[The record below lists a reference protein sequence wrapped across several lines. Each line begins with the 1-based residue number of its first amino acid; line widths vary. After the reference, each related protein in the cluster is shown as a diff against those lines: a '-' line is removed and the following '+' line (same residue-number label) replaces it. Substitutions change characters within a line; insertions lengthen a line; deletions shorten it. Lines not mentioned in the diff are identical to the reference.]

1 MKLKDR
7 IRGYL
12 PVVIDVETSGF
23 NEQTD
28 ALLEI
33 CAIILGMDEEG
44 SFFAKTTLHY
54 HVEPFKGANI
64 EASAIKFNGIDI
76 DNPFRLAVPAKKAL
90 SEIFDHINEE
100 LETEACSRA
109 ILVGHNAF
117 FDLGFVK
124 PATLRANLKSPFHQF
139 SSIDTV
145 SMSALC
151 CGETVLAKAIS
162 KMGIEWDNNEAH
174 SALYDTQKTSE
185 LFCQIF
191 NSHKFELKDSS
202 SVFLNYL

>member
-23 NEQTD
+23 NEKTD

-33 CAIILGMDEEG
+33 CAIILSMDEEG

-76 DNPFRLAVPAKKAL
+76 DNPFRLAVREKKAL

-100 LETEACSRA
+100 LETEECSRA

-124 PATLRANLKSPFHQF
+124 AATLRANLKSPFHQF
-139 SSIDTV
+139 STIDTV
-145 SMSALC
+145 SLSALC

-162 KMGIEWDNNEAH
+162 KMDIEWDNNEAH

-191 NSHKFELKDSS
+191 NSHKFELKD
-202 SVFLNYL
+202 

>member
-76 DNPFRLAVPAKKAL
+76 DNPFRLAVSEKKAL

-100 LETEACSRA
+100 LETEECSRA

-124 PATLRANLKSPFHQF
+124 AATLRANLKSPFHQF
-139 SSIDTV
+139 STIDTV
-145 SMSALC
+145 SLSALC

-162 KMGIEWDNNEAH
+162 KMDIEWDNNEAH

-191 NSHKFELKDSS
+191 NSHKFELND
-202 SVFLNYL
+202 

>member
-23 NEQTD
+23 NEKTD

-44 SFFAKTTLHY
+44 SFFPKTTLHY

-64 EASAIKFNGIDI
+64 EPSAIKFNGIDI
-76 DNPFRLAVPAKKAL
+76 DNPFRLAVNEKKAL
-90 SEIFDHINEE
+90 SEIFNHINEE
-100 LETEACSRA
+100 LNKEECSRS

-124 PATLRANLKSPFHQF
+124 EATLRTALKSPFHQF
-139 SSIDTV
+139 STIDTV
-145 SMSALC
+145 SLSALC

-162 KMGIEWDNNEAH
+162 KMDIEWDNAEAH
-174 SALYDTQKTSE
+174 SALYDTKKTSE
-185 LFCQIF
+185 LFCKIF
-191 NSHKFELKDSS
+191 NTIEF
-202 SVFLNYL
+202 

>member
-33 CAIILGMDEEG
+33 CAIILGMDEVG

-76 DNPFRLAVPAKKAL
+76 DNPFRLAVPEKKAL

-100 LETEACSRA
+100 LETEECSRA

-124 PATLRANLKSPFHQF
+124 AATLRANLKSPFHQF
-139 SSIDTV
+139 STIDTV
-145 SMSALC
+145 SLSALC

-162 KMGIEWDNNEAH
+162 KMDIEWDNNEAH

-191 NSHKFELKDSS
+191 NSHKFELKD
-202 SVFLNYL
+202 

>member
-76 DNPFRLAVPAKKAL
+76 DNPFRLAVPEKKAL

-100 LETEACSRA
+100 LETEECSRA

-124 PATLRANLKSPFHQF
+124 AATLRANLKSPFHQF
-139 SSIDTV
+139 STIDTV
-145 SMSALC
+145 SLSSLC

-162 KMGIEWDNNEAH
+162 KMDIEWDNNEAH

-191 NSHKFELKDSS
+191 NSHKFELKD
-202 SVFLNYL
+202 

>member
-76 DNPFRLAVPAKKAL
+76 DNPFRLAVPEKKAL

-100 LETEACSRA
+100 LETEDCSRA

-124 PATLRANLKSPFHQF
+124 AATLRANLKSPFHQF
-139 SSIDTV
+139 STIDTV
-145 SMSALC
+145 SLSALC

-162 KMGIEWDNNEAH
+162 KMDIEWDNNEAH

-191 NSHKFELKDSS
+191 NSHKFELKD
-202 SVFLNYL
+202 

>member
-76 DNPFRLAVPAKKAL
+76 DNPFRLAVPEKKAL

-100 LETEACSRA
+100 LEIEECSRA

-124 PATLRANLKSPFHQF
+124 AATLRANLKSPFHQF
-139 SSIDTV
+139 STIDTV
-145 SMSALC
+145 SLSALC

-162 KMGIEWDNNEAH
+162 KMDIEWDNNEAH

-191 NSHKFELKDSS
+191 NSHKFELKD
-202 SVFLNYL
+202 

>member
-76 DNPFRLAVPAKKAL
+76 DNPFRLAVPEKKAF

-100 LETEACSRA
+100 LETEECSRA

-124 PATLRANLKSPFHQF
+124 AATLRANLKSPFHQF
-139 SSIDTV
+139 STIDTV
-145 SMSALC
+145 SLSALC

-162 KMGIEWDNNEAH
+162 KMDIEWDNNEAH

-191 NSHKFELKDSS
+191 NSHKFELKD
-202 SVFLNYL
+202 

>member
-76 DNPFRLAVPAKKAL
+76 DNPFRLAVPEKKAL

-100 LETEACSRA
+100 LEAEECSRA

-124 PATLRANLKSPFHQF
+124 AASIRENLKSPFHQF
-139 SSIDTV
+139 STIDTV
-145 SMSALC
+145 SLSALC

-162 KMGIEWDNNEAH
+162 KMDIEWDNNEAH

-191 NSHKFELKDSS
+191 NSHKFELKD
-202 SVFLNYL
+202 

>member
-44 SFFAKTTLHY
+44 SFFAKKTLHY

-76 DNPFRLAVPAKKAL
+76 DNPFRLAVPEKKAL

-100 LETEACSRA
+100 LETEECSRA

-124 PATLRANLKSPFHQF
+124 AATLRANLKSPFHQF
-139 SSIDTV
+139 STIDTV
-145 SMSALC
+145 SLSALC

-162 KMGIEWDNNEAH
+162 KMDIEWDNNEAH

-191 NSHKFELKDSS
+191 NSHKFELKD
-202 SVFLNYL
+202 

>member
-33 CAIILGMDEEG
+33 CAIILGMDEED

-76 DNPFRLAVPAKKAL
+76 DNPFRLAVPEKKAL

-100 LETEACSRA
+100 LETEECSRA

-124 PATLRANLKSPFHQF
+124 AATLRANLKSPFHQF
-139 SSIDTV
+139 STIDTV
-145 SMSALC
+145 SLSALC

-162 KMGIEWDNNEAH
+162 KMDIEWDNNEAH

-191 NSHKFELKDSS
+191 NSHKFELKD
-202 SVFLNYL
+202 

>member
-76 DNPFRLAVPAKKAL
+76 DNPFRLAVPEKKAL

-100 LETEACSRA
+100 LETEECSRA

-124 PATLRANLKSPFHQF
+124 AATLRANLKSPFHQF
-139 SSIDTV
+139 STIDTV
-145 SMSALC
+145 SLSALC

-162 KMGIEWDNNEAH
+162 RMDIEWDNNEAH

-191 NSHKFELKDSS
+191 NSHKFELKD
-202 SVFLNYL
+202 

>member
-12 PVVIDVETSGF
+12 PVVIDIETSGF
-23 NEQTD
+23 NENTD

-33 CAIILGMDEEG
+33 CAIILGINDEG
-44 SFFAKTTLHY
+44 SFFPKTTLHY

-64 EASAIKFNGIDI
+64 EPSAIKFNGIDI
-76 DNPFRLAVPAKKAL
+76 DNPFRLAVSEKKAL
-90 SEIFDHINEE
+90 SEIFNHINEE
-100 LETEACSRA
+100 LAKEECSRS

-117 FDLGFVK
+117 FDLGFLK
-124 PATLRANLKSPFHQF
+124 AATLRTVLKSPFHQF
-139 SSIDTV
+139 STIDTV
-145 SMSALC
+145 SLSALY

-162 KMGIEWDNNEAH
+162 KMDIEWDNNEAH

-185 LFCQIF
+185 LFCKIF
-191 NSHKFELKDSS
+191 NSHKLMLKD
-202 SVFLNYL
+202 

>member
-76 DNPFRLAVPAKKAL
+76 DNPFRLAVPEKKAL
-90 SEIFDHINEE
+90 SEIFDHINKE
-100 LETEACSRA
+100 LETEECSRA

-124 PATLRANLKSPFHQF
+124 AATLRANLKSPFHQF
-139 SSIDTV
+139 STIDTV
-145 SMSALC
+145 SLSALC

-162 KMGIEWDNNEAH
+162 KMDIEWDNNEAH

-191 NSHKFELKDSS
+191 NSHKFELKD
-202 SVFLNYL
+202 

>member
-76 DNPFRLAVPAKKAL
+76 DNPFRLAVPEKKAL
-90 SEIFDHINEE
+90 SEIFDHIYEE
-100 LETEACSRA
+100 LETEECSRA

-124 PATLRANLKSPFHQF
+124 AATLRANLKSPFHQF
-139 SSIDTV
+139 STIDTV
-145 SMSALC
+145 SLSALC

-162 KMGIEWDNNEAH
+162 KMDIEWDNNEAH

-191 NSHKFELKDSS
+191 NSHKFELKD
-202 SVFLNYL
+202 

>member
-1 MKLKDR
+1 MKLKNR

-76 DNPFRLAVPAKKAL
+76 DNPFRLAVPEKKAL

-100 LETEACSRA
+100 LETEECSRA

-124 PATLRANLKSPFHQF
+124 AATLRANLKSPFHQF
-139 SSIDTV
+139 STIDTV
-145 SMSALC
+145 SLSALC

-162 KMGIEWDNNEAH
+162 KMDIEWDNNEAH

-191 NSHKFELKDSS
+191 NSHKFELKD
-202 SVFLNYL
+202 

>member
-76 DNPFRLAVPAKKAL
+76 DNPFRLAVPEKKAL

-100 LETEACSRA
+100 LANEECSRA

-124 PATLRANLKSPFHQF
+124 AATLRANLKSPFHQF
-139 SSIDTV
+139 STIDTV
-145 SMSALC
+145 SLSALC

-162 KMGIEWDNNEAH
+162 KMDIEWDNNEAH

-191 NSHKFELKDSS
+191 NSHKFELK
-202 SVFLNYL
+202 Y

>member
-76 DNPFRLAVPAKKAL
+76 DNPFRLAVPEKKAL
-90 SEIFDHINEE
+90 SEIFNHINEE
-100 LETEACSRA
+100 LETEECSRA

-124 PATLRANLKSPFHQF
+124 AATHRANLKSPFHQF
-139 SSIDTV
+139 STIDTV
-145 SMSALC
+145 SLSALC

-162 KMGIEWDNNEAH
+162 KMDIEWDNNEAH

-191 NSHKFELKDSS
+191 NSHKFELKD
-202 SVFLNYL
+202 

>member
-76 DNPFRLAVPAKKAL
+76 DNPFRLAVPEKKAL

-100 LETEACSRA
+100 LETEECSRA

-117 FDLGFVK
+117 FDLVFVK
-124 PATLRANLKSPFHQF
+124 SATLRASLKSPFHLF
-139 SSIDTV
+139 STIDTV
-145 SMSALC
+145 SLSALC

-162 KMGIEWDNNEAH
+162 KMDIEWDNNEAH

-191 NSHKFELKDSS
+191 NSHKFELKD
-202 SVFLNYL
+202 